1 MTARQRTLPH
11 VDTSARAQG
20 RRERGP
26 LARRRWREFGWLTRT
41 VIESA
46 NARELAAWPWHDPPA
61 PLTAWHVFC
70 ELGISRRWW
79 TVTDVRC
86 LLRPFQLQCLRVP
99 ELRCEHC
106 GHPMARHATPG
117 SECSVAGCDCDL
129 VELAL
134 GLGGHREPCCQGARN
149 RRPTHDPDCGSEWC
163 PRCWIQKS
171 QSSYPA
177 TDSSDPNC
185 VLCFIC
191 CICEGHRV

>member
-1 MTARQRTLPH
+1 VTARQRTLPH

-61 PLTAWHVFC
+61 PLTAWHTFC

-79 TVTDVRC
+79 TVTDVHC

-99 ELRCEHC
+99 EVHGERFPPIGGASCVHC
-106 GHPMARHATPG
+106 NHPMARHATPG

-134 GLGGHREPCCQGARN
+134 GLGGHREPCCDGARN
-149 RRPTHDPDCGSEWC
+149 GTGLHDPRCGN
-163 PRCWIQKS
+163 PRS
-171 QSSYPA
+171 P
-177 TDSSDPNC
+177 
-185 VLCFIC
+185 
-191 CICEGHRV
+191 G